1 MVAKELPRCLTTP
14 PRAPAGHQG
23 QSRVAAA
30 ALKSPTRVICDLQF
44 YPLNGLT
51 RG

>member
-1 MVAKELPRCLTTP
+1 MVAKEVPSCLATSPRV
-14 PRAPAGHQG
+14 PAGHQG

-44 YPLNGLT
+44 YPLTDLT